1 MRIRY
6 DKKTRQMTA
15 KTKVRLG
22 WSLIGAAIAIP
33 FAAIAILRGMDT
45 LLEALLELAILL
57 PLLGLVALGAHLVMK
72 GERDPILRPDEH
84 SHHADV

>member
-1 MRIRY
+1 
-6 DKKTRQMTA
+6 MTS

-22 WSLIGAAIAIP
+22 WTLIGSAIAIP

-57 PLLGLVALGAHLVMK
+57 PLLGLLALGAHLVMR
-72 GERDPILRPDEH
+72 GQTESILRPDEH
-84 SHHADV
+84 SHNIDV